1 MRCAKYMAII
11 SPKHLIFFCS
21 SIVCSASTTC
31 TAAADYYWA
40 KKNKIFGWDKRPY
53 IRDFSFILLYIKHYS
68 FYWQLY
74 GNKAYVHYKIHNSLP
89 PYKLSKSLL
98 VITTVCTVPAFK
110 QLCKMCLTPSVTVSI
125 SLGSLE

>member
-1 MRCAKYMAII
+1 MCQIYG
-11 SPKHLIFFCS
+11 HYLTQTFDFFLLFNSLLCFHYVYS
-21 SIVCSASTTC
+21 SRWLLLS
-31 TAAADYYWA
+31 

-74 GNKAYVHYKIHNSLP
+74 DNKAYITKYTIHNSLP